1 MINMDQSR
9 LFIEEYAELATGV
22 RRADCYVTI
31 SKAVAMRQGIIAVRV
46 EWYAGGIDE
55 GTFYLGEWA
64 ECCQEVI
71 AQHKALRAR
80 QA

>member
-1 MINMDQSR
+1 MDRSR

-55 GTFYLGEWA
+55 GTFYLEEWA
-64 ECCQEVI
+64 E